1 MSGKNIAGP
10 PCLGCGNALRP
21 KRVAHDGLT
30 EEAAR
35 HMKRTMDPG
44 YRAALRKPRFSELT
58 WTVTYQEGWG
68 GIGPFCGDNCAAA
81 WAESRAKAY
90 KFDPTTNRP

>member
-1 MSGKNIAGP
+1 MSGKNIEGP
-10 PCLGCGNALRP
+10 PCKGCGNALRP
-21 KRVAHDGLT
+21 KRTTRAGLT
-30 EEAAR
+30 EEQAR
-35 HMKRTMDPG
+35 EMKRMMDPG
-44 YRAALRKPRFSELT
+44 YRAALRKPRSFELT